1 MIFKLDISAM
11 IKKFNYF
18 CLLITLGLMCTITS
32 SYADT
37 RILILGDSLSASY
50 SMQQNEGWVALLQNT
65 FNSRKEQITL
75 INASISGE
83 TTAGGLARLDKLLNK
98 QNPDVVLIEL
108 GGNDGLRGFPV
119 KKAKQNLLQ
128 MIEKV
133 RAKAMLPLLMQI
145 RIPPNYG
152 PRYTKMFADIYT
164 DIAKTQQVTLLPFFM
179 ENIAT
184 DPNLM
189 LPDGIHP
196 NKKAMPKISELMD
209 KALLKALAE
218 IKN

>member
-1 MIFKLDISAM
+1 
-11 IKKFNYF
+11 
-18 CLLITLGLMCTITS
+18 
-32 SYADT
+32 
-37 RILILGDSLSASY
+37 
-50 SMQQNEGWVALLQNT
+50 MQQNEGWVALLQNT
-65 FNSRKEQITL
+65 FNNRKQDITL

-83 TTAGGLARLDKLLNK
+83 TTAGGLARLDKLLDK

-133 RAKAMLPLLMQI
+133 RAKKVVPLLMQI

-152 PRYTKMFADIYT
+152 PRYTKMFEGIYPK
-164 DIAKTQQVTLLPFFM
+164 IAEQQKVTLVPFFM
-179 ENIAT
+179 EEIGVK
-184 DPNLM
+184 PELM

-196 NKKAMPKISELMD
+196 NKKAMPQITKFMD
-209 KALLKALAE
+209 KALTKALDEAV
-218 IKN
+218 K